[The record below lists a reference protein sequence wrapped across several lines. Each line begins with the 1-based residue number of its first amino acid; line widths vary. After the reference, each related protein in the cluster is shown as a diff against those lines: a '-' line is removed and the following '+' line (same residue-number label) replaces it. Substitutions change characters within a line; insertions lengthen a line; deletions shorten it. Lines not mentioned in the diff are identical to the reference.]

1 LFFAVFETLLAQSK
15 QHTGSYRTGFIVY
28 AALAC
33 VILAMLRYVS
43 REWTRT
49 WIGAGGRALADTL
62 PVADVAGD

>member
-1 LFFAVFETLLAQSK
+1 LFFAVFENLFGQSK

-33 VILAMLRYVS
+33 VILAMLCYVS

-49 WIGAGGRALADTL
+49 WIGAGGRVLTDTL
-62 PVADVAGD
+62 PVAVVAGD